1 MLCPGPLPV
10 GLPTRPSCHALFALA
25 ADAGFPHFATMK
37 TQALLLAAVLAGF
50 SVIPTQAAGKLG
62 DPAAPLAIKDWVK
75 GKPVDVKDG
84 KNIYVVEF
92 WATWCGPCLR
102 SIPHLSEMQKKF
114 KDQGVVFVGISDED
128 VGKVKPF
135 VEKMGEK
142 MDYTVACDDERKS
155 YAAYMGAY
163 GQGGI
168 PTAYIVGK
176 DGKVQWF
183 GHPMADLEKTLEKII
198 AGKHDLKA
206 AAKQDE
212 TRATLA
218 EYAQLAKAGDPK
230 AKELGRQVIESAGDD
245 VDALVTFA
253 FGIAANAQDKN
264 RDFAL
269 ADAALDKAEKTAGKT
284 DSRVLGARAITKFEA
299 GQQEEGVK
307 LAKLAVANC
316 KDDKEKARYEYY
328 VKVMEGRSKPAK
340 AKDGSDK

>member
-1 MLCPGPLPV
+1 
-10 GLPTRPSCHALFALA
+10 
-25 ADAGFPHFATMK
+25 MK
-37 TQALLLAAVLAGF
+37 IQALLLAAMLAGV
-50 SVIPTQAAGKLG
+50 SVVSTQAAGKLG
-62 DPAAPLAIKDWVK
+62 DPAAPLVIKEWVK
-75 GKPVDVKDG
+75 GKAVDVKDG

-102 SIPHLSEMQKKF
+102 SIPHLSEMQKKY
-114 KDQGVVFVGISDED
+114 KDKGVVFIGISDED

-142 MDYTVACDDERKS
+142 MDYTVACDDARKS
-155 YAAYMGAY
+155 YAGYMGAY

-168 PTAYIVGK
+168 PTAFIVGK

-183 GHPMADLEKTLEKII
+183 GHPMADLEKTLERII

-212 TRATLA
+212 SRATLA

-230 AKELGRQVIESAGDD
+230 AKEIGKQVVENAGDD
-245 VDALVTFA
+245 VDALVNFA
-253 FGIAANAQDKN
+253 FGIAANDKDKN

-284 DSRVLGARAITKFEA
+284 DSRVLGARSVSKFEA
-299 GQQEEGVK
+299 GQQEEGLK
-307 LAKLAVANC
+307 LAKLAVEHC
-316 KDDKEKARYEYY
+316 KDDKEKPRYEYY
-328 VKVMEGRSKPAK
+328 VKVMEGRSKQARG
-340 AKDGSDK
+340 KDGSDKKE